1 MSITFCW
8 RFPSDDDGFIKE
20 LRSTYYTA
28 FQIALDDGQNIGGS
42 NQIVYPNY
50 ASDDTPLSQMYGKNV
65 PRLRRI
71 RKTWD
76 PDNVMCL
83 TGGFKF

>member
-1 MSITFCW
+1 M
-8 RFPSDDDGFIKE
+8 KE
-20 LRSTYYTA
+20 HKSTYDTV
-28 FQIALDDGQNIGGS
+28 FQMALDDGQNIGGS

-50 ASDDTPLSQMYGKNV
+50 ASADTPLSQMYGNNV
-65 PRLRRI
+65 ARLRRI
-71 RKTWD
+71 RQAWD